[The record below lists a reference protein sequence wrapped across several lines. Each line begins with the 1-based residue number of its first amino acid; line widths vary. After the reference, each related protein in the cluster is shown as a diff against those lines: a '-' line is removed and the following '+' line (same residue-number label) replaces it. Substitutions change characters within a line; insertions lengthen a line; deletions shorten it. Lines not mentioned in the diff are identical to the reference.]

1 MTGHDAAFEGLL
13 DVSRRLR
20 AHEMSP
26 VELVEAQLERV
37 DRVDPD
43 LRSYSIA
50 TPELALEQARR
61 AEAELGRGE
70 VRGSLHGVPIAV
82 KDVMDVSGVPTSGGM
97 PMFRHR
103 RASEDAFVVRRLN
116 DAGAV
121 LLGKLALT
129 EGVYAEHHD
138 RCAAPV
144 NPWHPDYWCGASSS
158 GSGVAVAAG
167 LTYGALGSDTTASI
181 RLPSAVNG
189 ATGIRPTWG
198 RVSRHGVFE
207 LAATLDQVGPM
218 ARNVADAAALLGV
231 IAGSDPADPT
241 TALHPVPDYLAETR
255 RDIRGLRI
263 GLDPSY
269 ALDGVDEITTGAL
282 TATLR
287 VLEGLGAEPRD
298 ISFPDPTGMV
308 RDVFGVSAVQAA
320 RAHAETYPYRRDE
333 YGPALAELLDRGR
346 HLSGIEYQEL
356 LLRQAAFRGRVQ
368 AVFSDVDLILTP
380 VLARTTPTAEQMTRM
395 DEAMISH
402 VYRFTCPFSMSGNPT
417 ITLPTGFTEQG
428 LPIGMQ
434 LIARHFDESSLV
446 RAGHAFQQ
454 ATTWHRAHPDL

>member
-1 MTGHDAAFEGLL
+1 MTVHHAAFEGLL
-13 DVSRRLR
+13 DISRRLR

-37 DRVDPD
+37 ERIDPD
-43 LRSYSIA
+43 LRSHSFA
-50 TPELALEQARR
+50 TPERALEQARR
-61 AEAELGRGE
+61 AEAELDRGE
-70 VRGSLHGVPIAV
+70 VRGPLHGVPIAV
-82 KDVMDVSGVPTSGGM
+82 KDVVDVTGVPTSGGM

-103 RASEDAFVVRRLN
+103 RASEDAFVVRRLHE
-116 DAGAV
+116 AGAV

-138 RCAAPV
+138 PRAAPV
-144 NPWHPDYWCGASSS
+144 NPWNPAYWCGASSS

-167 LTYGALGSDTTASI
+167 LAYGALGSDTTASI

-189 ATGIRPTWG
+189 ITGMRPTWG

-218 ARNVADAAALLGV
+218 ARNVADAAALLGT
-231 IAGSDPADPT
+231 IAGHDPADPT
-241 TALHPVPDYLAETR
+241 TALHPVPDYLVETG

-263 GLDPSY
+263 GLDPRY
-269 ALDGVDEITTGAL
+269 ALDGVDELTTEAL
-282 TATLR
+282 TAALR
-287 VLEGLGAEPRD
+287 VFEGLGAELRE

-320 RAHAETYPYRRDE
+320 RAHAETYPHRKEE
-333 YGPALAELLDRGR
+333 YGPALAELLDRG
-346 HLSGIEYQEL
+346 HQLSGIDYQEL
-356 LLRQAAFRGRVQ
+356 LLRQADFRGRVQ
-368 AVFSDVDLILTP
+368 AVLGEVDLILTP
-380 VLARTTPTAEQMTRM
+380 ALARTTPTAEQMTRT
-395 DEAMISH
+395 DESMISH

-417 ITLPTGFTEQG
+417 VTLPAGFTEQG

-434 LIARHFDESSLV
+434 LVARHFDEGSLV

-454 ATTWHRAHPDL
+454 ATRWHRAHPDL